1 MRDYKYYQYR
11 QRDYAALVY
20 LKGIQSNHWRYELRL
35 VALFL
40 RDVMGCTPKP
50 LRQGIIEC
58 LQKWDKRYTLN
69 KWCVQIEQTVAYA
82 RNKKHKLVQC
92 DGIPMYQSE
101 VEYIKELDISDDLK
115 RAVWTMMVQKKLDK
129 VVYETRHEKPYQIFI
144 YGNSPKRLKAFP
156 RVAGIKKKRGFDTAS
171 DILHPLYCAEL
182 IDVLQTRGDPFKLN
196 FADKIVFEGEE
207 AVRVTDYEHIGL
219 YWDYVTGGK
228 VGLCEVCG
236 APFKRKGTGRPRK
249 VCDDCVDRTQ
259 VKDVEIVECVDCGKV
274 FVREVK
280 NTRQLR
286 CAPCQEKFNK
296 AK

>member
-11 QRDYAALVY
+11 QRDYAALIY
-20 LKGIQSNHWRYELRL
+20 LKGAQTKYTRYELRL

-40 RDVMGCTPKP
+40 RDVMGYAPKP

-58 LQKWDKRYTLN
+58 LQKWDEQYTLN
-69 KWCVQIEQTVAYA
+69 KWCVEIEQTAAYA

-92 DGIPMYQSE
+92 DSIPMYQSE
-101 VEYIKELDISDDLK
+101 VEYIKGLDIPEDLK

-129 VVYETRHEKPYQIFI
+129 MVYETRHDKSYQIFT
-144 YGNSPKRLKAFP
+144 YANNSKRIKALP

-171 DILHPLYCAEL
+171 DILHPLYCAGL
-182 IDVLQTRGDPFKLN
+182 IDVIQTRGDPFKLN

-219 YWDYVTGGK
+219 YWNYVTGAN

-236 APFKRKGTGRPRK
+236 APFKRKDTGRPRK
-249 VCDDCVDRTQ
+249 VCDDCADRTQ
-259 VKDVEIVECVDCGKV
+259 VNDVEIMECTDCGEV

-280 NTRQLR
+280 NTRQVR
-286 CAPCQEKFNK
+286 CAACQTKL
-296 AK
+296 